1 MKLLQSPKV
10 IGEIDYSRM
19 AEILPLKAWR
29 YAEALTPKMEE
40 LTAPLF
46 DVVST
51 RQRQLLYENP
61 LNSIHL
67 SVPQGNNPSQNALE
81 TLIKWKSE
89 GVIQQDTL
97 PGIYVYYQY
106 FRLPGEHDERCRK
119 GFITQ
124 IKAYDWS
131 EEVILRHENTIVSAV
146 NDRIDL
152 LKTTQIQASPT
163 HGLYE
168 DKDEQ
173 LEYYMDEA
181 ISNPLYELEDY
192 QGVREVMG
200 IIQNPEIIK
209 HFLKVLK
216 DKQVILADGHHRI
229 EGAIEYRKSM
239 RGKLPDKKWKGYDYH
254 LMYLTNTSGNHLKIL
269 PTHRLYYG
277 LELTHV
283 DCLGK
288 IQEWFQVK
296 KFADPE
302 ELGAYA
308 FHKPHTFGLV
318 MGEESYTLQL
328 KSEMMDQLNVHLPES
343 IRQLDLSVLHEVLFG
358 RILGIPVAEQRNSDQ
373 IFYERNFSKCI
384 QQVRS
389 GQASFAIITR
399 ELELEQVLEVCRSGQ
414 VMPQKSTYFY
424 PKALGGLLFASIK
437 QDEFDF
443 EYESFL

>member
-1 MKLLQSPKV
+1 
-10 IGEIDYSRM
+10 M

-29 YAEALTPKMEE
+29 YTEYLAPKIEE
-40 LTAPLF
+40 LTSPLF
-46 DVVST
+46 DVVSPK
-51 RQRQLLYENP
+51 QRQLLYENP

-67 SVPQGNNPSQNALE
+67 SVPKGDNPPQSALK
-81 TLIKWKSE
+81 TLLEWKSE
-89 GVIQQDTL
+89 KVIQQDQK

-106 FRLPGEHDERCRK
+106 YRLPGEHDQRCRK
-119 GFITQ
+119 GFIAQ
-124 IKAYDWS
+124 IKAYDWND
-131 EEVILRHENTIVSAV
+131 EVILRHENTIVSAV

-152 LKTTQIQASPT
+152 LRETQIQASPT

-168 DKDEQ
+168 DKEEQ
-173 LEYYMDEA
+173 LEQYMDDA
-181 ISNPLYELEDY
+181 IANPLYELEDY
-192 QGVREVMG
+192 QGVREVLAV
-200 IIQNPEIIK
+200 INDPEIIK
-209 HFLKVLK
+209 QFLMVLK

-239 RGKLPDKKWKGYDYH
+239 QGQLPDAKWKGYDYH

-277 LELTHV
+277 LELSQT
-283 DCLGK
+283 DFLGK
-288 IQEWFQVK
+288 IEEWFLVK

-328 KSEMMDQLNVHLPES
+328 KAGMMDQINLHLPES
-343 IRQLDLSVLHEVLFG
+343 IRQLDLSVLHEVLFA
-358 RILGIPVAEQRNSDQ
+358 RILGIPVADQRNSDL
-373 IFYERNFSKCI
+373 IVYERNFSKCI

-389 GQASFAIITR
+389 GKASFAVITR
-399 ELELEQVLEVCRSGQ
+399 ELELEQVLEVCRSGE

-437 QDEFDF
+437 QDEFEFDYGTF
-443 EYESFL
+443 IG

>member
-1 MKLLQSPKV
+1 MNQL
-10 IGEIDYSRM
+10 GEIDFSRM

-29 YAEALTPKMEE
+29 YADALTPKIEE

-46 DVVST
+46 DVVSA

-67 SVPQGNNPSQNALE
+67 SVPQGDDPAQKALE
-81 TLIKWKSE
+81 TLNKWKSE
-89 GVIQQDTL
+89 GIIHQDSQ

-119 GFITQ
+119 GFIAQ

-131 EEVILRHENTIVSAV
+131 DQIILRHENTIVSAV

-152 LKTTQIQASPT
+152 LKITQIQASPT

-168 DKDEQ
+168 DPNEQ
-173 LEYYMDEA
+173 LEKYMDDA
-181 ISNPLYELEDY
+181 ITNPMYELEDY
-192 QGVREVMG
+192 QGVREVMAV
-200 IIQNPEIIK
+200 IRDPEIIR
-209 HFLKVLK
+209 HFLSVLK
-216 DKQVILADGHHRI
+216 DKQVILADGHHRL

-239 RGKLPDKKWKGYDYH
+239 RGELPGMQWKGFDYH

-269 PTHRLYYG
+269 PTHRLFYG
-277 LELTHV
+277 LEIAQASFLE
-283 DCLGK
+283 K
-288 IQEWFQVK
+288 IRDWFEVK

-318 MGEESYTLQL
+318 MGEQSYTLHL
-328 KSEMMDQLNVHLPES
+328 KSDKIDQINLHLPES
-343 IRQLDLSVLHEVLFG
+343 IRKLDLVVLHEVLFA
-358 RILGIPVAEQRNSDQ
+358 RIINIPVADQRNSDQ
-373 IFYERNFSKCI
+373 IVYERNFSKCI
-384 QQVRS
+384 HEVRS
-389 GQASFAIITR
+389 GRASFAVITR
-399 ELELEQVLEVCRSGQ
+399 ELEMEQILEVCRSGE

-437 QDEFDF
+437 QDEFEFDYGAF
-443 EYESFL
+443 VAQSHQ